1 MCQLTSCRTY
11 PNSLC
16 LRFNSC
22 SLSNSASNSASKLS
36 STSFQPRLLTLRFNL
51 RRLQTWATI
60 WVVLS
65 FWKGWILN
73 YWMTFYYISVFWQRR
88 RTPSKIFWS
97 NFWKCLRL
105 HSKSWLLFQKTAL
118 QYQSSLLC
126 WKPKIIISCLACK
139 TWSAHPQMRSKF
151 TN

>member
-1 MCQLTSCRTY
+1 MCQLTSYRTY

-60 WVVLS
+60 WVILS

-73 YWMTFYYISVFWQRR
+73 YWMTFYAISVFWRRR

-118 QYQSSLLC
+118 PYQSSLLC

-139 TWSAHPQMRSKF
+139 IWSAHPQMCLKF
-151 TN
+151 IN